1 MININFFLQI
11 LEKSVS
17 ATNIKILLRVF
28 APMFLSGDSS
38 SKTAAES
45 HLNNEPGAGEERFE

>member
-1 MININFFLQI
+1 
-11 LEKSVS
+11 
-17 ATNIKILLRVF
+17 
-28 APMFLSGDSS
+28 MFLSGDSS